1 MIWVDY
7 IIIGLLCITL
17 LTGILK
23 GFSLQVFSLVAW
35 LMALLVGL
43 NFSRD
48 FSFFLQPT
56 ISDPAARMAAS
67 FTVLCLMTRLVGSVI
82 GMLLYRLI
90 KKPTL
95 SILDRL
101 GGMIFGIVNGAIF
114 VTIIIMLCGLSVLP
128 KSPWWKESK
137 LIPPFQS
144 IALWMRDNSPSEL
157 AKHLH
162 YQ

>member
-23 GFSLQVFSLVAW
+23 GFSLQAFSLVTW
-35 LMALLVGL
+35 LMALLVSL

-56 ISDPAARMAAS
+56 IGDPAARIAAS
-67 FTVLCLMTRLVGSVI
+67 FTILCLITRFI
-82 GMLLYRLI
+82 GGLISLLLRKLI

-95 SILDRL
+95 SIVDRL
-101 GGMIFGIVNGAIF
+101 GGMVFGVANGAIF
-114 VTIIIMLCGLSVLP
+114 VTIIVMLCGLSVLP

-144 IALWMRDNSPSEL
+144 IALWVRDNSPSEL